1 MNVMHPVR
9 IFIVGIA
16 AVAAIFVWSC
26 GEKQRSN
33 AGSSGQ
39 VNLASE
45 MAKLDSVTIAL
56 TGEDSVSVFVLLK
69 RTHTVDSWSTAVG
82 KFVNGIDTLKNSARV
97 FWVYSVNDTMPQ
109 IASDKRTTKNG
120 DRVVWHFR
128 KLQ

>member
-1 MNVMHPVR
+1 MNMTLPVR
-9 IFIVGIA
+9 ILIVGIA
-16 AVAAIFVWSC
+16 AVTAIHVLSC

-33 AGSSGQ
+33 AGSRGQ
-39 VNLASE
+39 KNLASE
-45 MAKLDSVTIAL
+45 LANLDSVTVAL
-56 TGEDSVSVFVLLK
+56 SGEDSVSVFELLK

-82 KFVNGIDTLKNSARV
+82 QFVNGIDTLKNSARV